1 MADTIIYAQPV
12 KIARANAVLGA
23 LDAAASP
30 ARLLVCSGASPANV
44 GAPAAESILVTLA
57 LPRPSGVVNSESE
70 LVMGVIPEAM
80 IIAAGV
86 AAWAQLQ
93 TGDGTPIANMAVGE
107 IGSGAAIV
115 LGETSLDVGSLLRI
129 TAAKLIEP

>member
-30 ARLLVCSGASPANV
+30 ARLLVCSGAPPASV
-44 GAPAAESILVTLA
+44 GAPVAESILVTLV
-57 LPRPSGVVNSESE
+57 LPKPSGVVNSESE
-70 LVMGVIPEAM
+70 LVLGVIPEAM

-93 TGDGTPIANMAVGE
+93 TGAGTPIANMAVGE